1 MILVLVAASNF
12 FGAVFSRLGTPTYIA
27 EWLLTFD
34 LPPIVFLLVLL
45 LLIFLLGW
53 PLEWVPIVVII
64 LPISLPLVTE
74 PGYDLVWFCTF
85 VAVSLKTAWLSP
97 PVALSAYFLKG
108 VVHDWDLNDISN
120 GMLQLLV
127 LPLFGVCILIAFP
140 Q

>member
-1 MILVLVAASNF
+1 MGAHAAFTLVIGFRRLYLAMLKDAVFRTTRTASMMLVLIAASNC

-64 LPISLPLVTE
+64 QIGRAHV
-74 PGYDLVWFCTF
+74 
-85 VAVSLKTAWLSP
+85 
-97 PVALSAYFLKG
+97 
-108 VVHDWDLNDISN
+108 
-120 GMLQLLV
+120 
-127 LPLFGVCILIAFP
+127 
-140 Q
+140 